1 MIKNVL
7 VDIAKFDFDGPLT
20 IFIYFVTMILFVM
33 SFMETNPIA
42 SILPLGSFL
51 SFFKYTNP
59 LFWLEK
65 IIILV
70 YLIFLGVPIATAL
83 CLLYILSYTFFGI
96 PLYKCDNSISEI
108 KTLIDNFL
116 EDYKPKPRKD
126 TPCNPLS
133 FLETIINYTVKI
145 FNYIYDNC
153 IQLGFVIVMLYALID
168 SGINIKSN
176 NLKLVTMMISIA
188 TMLVVATYSILSFIK
203 GDTQDE
209 SSESEFNKESAT
221 DTPIQMNPIHMMD
234 DINENIK
241 LEPDLKENITNV
253 AEKLNINDNAKIKDG
268 LQKGVDMLSNI
279 MKK

>member
-1 MIKNVL
+1 M
-7 VDIAKFDFDGPLT
+7 
-20 IFIYFVTMILFVM
+20 
-33 SFMETNPIA
+33 
-42 SILPLGSFL
+42 
-51 SFFKYTNP
+51 
-59 LFWLEK
+59 
-65 IIILV
+65 
-70 YLIFLGVPIATAL
+70 
-83 CLLYILSYTFFGI
+83 
-96 PLYKCDNSISEI
+96 
-108 KTLIDNFL
+108 

-133 FLETIINYTVKI
+133 FLETIINYIVKI

-153 IQLGFVIVMLYALID
+153 IQLGFVVVMLYALID

-176 NLKLVTMMISIA
+176 NLKLVTMLISIA
-188 TMLVVATYSILSFIK
+188 TMLLVAAYSILSFIK

-209 SSESEFNKESAT
+209 SSESELNKEPAT

-234 DINENIK
+234 DIKENIK